1 MSKRGNDTR
10 ATRLRDREILQNDTN
25 TFVSPNVNHKNTIVI
40 DSCIFEVRK
49 GETKLQTETRIK
61 STYKHNQL

>member
-10 ATRLRDREILQNDTN
+10 ATRLRDREMLQSDTKSY
-25 TFVSPNVNHKNTIVI
+25 VSPVVNHKNTIVI
-40 DSCIFEVRK
+40 NNCIFGVRK
-49 GETKLQTETRIK
+49 NETKEQAETRIK

>member
-1 MSKRGNDTR
+1 MSKRGHDTR
-10 ATRLRDREILQNDTN
+10 QTCLRDREMLQNDTK

-40 DSCIFEVRK
+40 NNCTFEIRK
-49 GETKLQTETRIK
+49 NETKEQAETRIK